1 MFKDRVDAGKTL
13 ATRLRQYEDT
23 DAVVLAIPRGGVV
36 VGYEVAQALN
46 LKLDVVIPRKIGA
59 PGNPELAIG
68 AVVARDH
75 AMINHAIVEQLN
87 IPASYIEQEIENQ
100 LQEIER
106 RRRLYIGTRPPHGV
120 EGQVVL
126 LVDDGLATGYTALAA
141 IRAVKQENPVKLV
154 LAVPV
159 APRDTYELLKNE
171 VDEIVC
177 VEVHELFFAVGQF
190 YEVFTQTTDE
200 EVTEILSEYR

>member
-1 MFKDRVDAGKTL
+1 MFKDRIDAGKTL
-13 ATRLRQYEDT
+13 AMRLLEYKDT
-23 DAVVLAIPRGGVV
+23 DAVVFAIPRGGVV
-36 VGYEVAQALN
+36 VGYEVARALN

-68 AVVARDH
+68 AVVTRDH
-75 AMINHAIVEQLN
+75 PMINQTLVSQLN
-87 IPASYIEQEIENQ
+87 ISASYIEQEIDNQ

-106 RRRLYIGTRPPHGV
+106 RRQLYLGGRPPHGV
-120 EGQVVL
+120 QGQVIL

-141 IRAVKQENPVKLV
+141 IRAVKQENPGKLV

-159 APRDTYELLKNE
+159 APRDTYELLKKE

-190 YEVFTQTTDE
+190 YEVFTQTTDA

>member
-1 MFKDRVDAGKTL
+1 MFKDRVDAGRKL
-13 ATRLRQYEDT
+13 AMKLLEYKDT

-68 AVVARDH
+68 AVLSRDH
-75 AMINHAIVEQLN
+75 PMINRTLVSQLN
-87 IPASYIEQEIENQ
+87 IPASYIEQEIDNQ
-100 LQEIER
+100 LREIER
-106 RRRLYIGTRPPHGV
+106 RRQLYVGARPPHGV
-120 EGQVVL
+120 QSRVVL

-141 IRAVKQENPVKLV
+141 IRAVKQEDPGALV

-159 APRDTYELLKNE
+159 APRDTYEMLKKE

-177 VEVHELFFAVGQF
+177 VEVHERFFAVGQF
-190 YEVFTQTTDE
+190 YEVFEQTTDA
-200 EVTEILSEYR
+200 EVTEILSEHR

>member
-1 MFKDRVDAGKTL
+1 MFKDRIDAGKTL
-13 ATRLRQYEDT
+13 AMRLLEYKDT
-23 DAVVLAIPRGGVV
+23 DAVVFAIPRGGVV
-36 VGYEVAQALN
+36 VGYEVARALN

-68 AVVARDH
+68 AVVTRDH
-75 AMINHAIVEQLN
+75 PMINQTLVSQLN
-87 IPASYIEQEIENQ
+87 ISASYIEQEIDNQ

-106 RRRLYIGTRPPHGV
+106 RLQLYLGGRPPHGV
-120 EGQVVL
+120 QGQVIL

-141 IRAVKQENPVKLV
+141 IRAVKQENPGKLV

-159 APRDTYELLKNE
+159 APRDTYELLKKE

-190 YEVFTQTTDE
+190 YEVFTQTTDA

>member
-1 MFKDRVDAGKTL
+1 MFKDRIDAGKTL
-13 ATRLRQYEDT
+13 AMRLLEYKDT
-23 DAVVLAIPRGGVV
+23 DAVVFAIPRGGVV
-36 VGYEVAQALN
+36 VGYEVARALN

-68 AVVARDH
+68 AVVTRDH
-75 AMINHAIVEQLN
+75 PMINQTLVSQLN
-87 IPASYIEQEIENQ
+87 ISASYIEQEIE
-100 LQEIER
+100 R
-106 RRRLYIGTRPPHGV
+106 RRQLYLGGRPPHGV
-120 EGQVVL
+120 QGQVIL

-141 IRAVKQENPVKLV
+141 IRAVKQENPGKLV

-159 APRDTYELLKNE
+159 APRDTYELLKKE

-190 YEVFTQTTDE
+190 YEVFTQTTDA